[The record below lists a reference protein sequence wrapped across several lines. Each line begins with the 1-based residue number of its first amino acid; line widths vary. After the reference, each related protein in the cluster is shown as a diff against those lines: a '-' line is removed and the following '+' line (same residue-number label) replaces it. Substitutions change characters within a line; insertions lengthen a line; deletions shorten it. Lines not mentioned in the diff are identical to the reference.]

1 MQTEKLSQ
9 KKCVPCE
16 GIQKPFER
24 TKALEY
30 MISVPGWELDANAK
44 LISRA
49 YRVKNFM
56 TAIQFF
62 QDIAKIAEG
71 ENHHPD
77 LQLTGYRHVKIV
89 LSTHAIG
96 GLSENDFILASKIN
110 EIPVELKK

>member
-16 GIQKPFER
+16 GIEKPFEK
-24 TKALEY
+24 TKAIEY
-30 MISVPGWELDANAK
+30 MQSVPGWELDADAK
-44 LISRA
+44 SIFRS

-62 QDIAKIAEG
+62 QDIAKIAEE

-77 LQLTGYRHVKIV
+77 LHLTGYRNVKVV

-96 GLSENDFILASKIN
+96 GLSENDFIVASKIN
-110 EIPVELKK
+110 ELETSGTK

>member
-1 MQTEKLSQ
+1 MRTEKLSQ

-16 GIQKPFER
+16 GIERPFDNA
-24 TKALEY
+24 KAVEY
-30 MISVPGWELDANAK
+30 MKNVPGWELAADAK
-44 LISRA
+44 SISRS

-62 QDIAKIAEG
+62 QDIAKIAEN

-77 LQLTGYRHVKIV
+77 LQLTGYRNVKII

-96 GLSENDFILASKIN
+96 GLSENDFIVAVKIN
-110 EIPVELKK
+110 ENPVELKK